1 MAGFL
6 VYLDTH
12 GVPIKLLIF
21 DTFADAAKAA
31 DPNKSHELISCGN
44 INSLITKRP
53 QYIPLLPKEP
63 EPVEVP
69 TPEPEINP
77 NLRRAATVAC
87 GKPKKPIKPKK

>member
-6 VYLDTH
+6 VYLDIH

-21 DTFADAAKAA
+21 DTFQDAAKAA
-31 DPNKSHELISCGN
+31 DPNKSHELISCGS
-44 INSLITKRP
+44 INSLIAKRP

-63 EPVEVP
+63 EPIVVP

-77 NLRRAATVAC
+77 NLRRAAPMAC
-87 GKPKKPIKPKK
+87 KPKKPIKPKK